1 MAEKDDIASFSTDI
15 IHSLAVILRTAELH
29 DSSNAAV
36 ISQMEKMVS
45 YINQAVSD
53 SGSFRINLIGDFFF
67 ENDARIKYPLKYH
80 QHFEALAAKFKARN
94 LGAIVFKDDI
104 AVADLKTFLDA
115 FIAAGNSETPF
126 EVIRD
131 AVSDLAALDVE
142 TLKTGMKESS
152 GQEQLRRTIKKTYFN
167 AVSLSKGVMDKI
179 RTKETVS
186 VKKTRRIVQSLVDF
200 ISEEEQFL
208 LGMTAI
214 KTYDE
219 YTYHHSVN
227 VSILALA
234 LGQRLGLS
242 KKELTELGIVAFFHD
257 SGKVELPSELLNK
270 SGAFTDEEF
279 AMVKKHAAFGVK
291 ALLNLKDIDP
301 LVIRS
306 AIGAFEHHLN
316 CDCSG
321 YPRVKMSFA
330 LDIFSEIISI
340 ADRYDAMTSARVYRR
355 KGLPPDTA
363 LTILLK
369 DSGSKIGPVMLN
381 FFIMMVG
388 IFPIGTLVFLD
399 SRELGLVCEGNPQF
413 IDRPK
418 VRIIANGD
426 GLKKNYLVD
435 LSERTSDGQ
444 FKKSITKRLDP
455 NMYEIN
461 LAEYLL

>member
-1 MAEKDDIASFSTDI
+1 VAEKGNEASFSTDI
-15 IHSLAVILRTAELH
+15 IHGLATLLRTAELH
-29 DSSNAAV
+29 DSGNDAV
-36 ISQMEKMVS
+36 ISQMEKVVS
-45 YINQAVSD
+45 YINRAVSD
-53 SGSFRINLIGDFFF
+53 DGSFRITLIGDFFF
-67 ENDARIKYPLKYH
+67 EDNARIRYPQKYH
-80 QHFEALAAKFKARN
+80 QHFESLAAKFKARN
-94 LGAIVFKDDI
+94 LGAIIFKDDI
-104 AVADLKTFLDA
+104 AVEEIKTFLDA

-126 EVIRD
+126 EVIHD
-131 AVSDLAALDVE
+131 AVSNLTVLDVE
-142 TLKTGMKESS
+142 TLKTGMTQGS
-152 GQEQLRRTIKKTYFN
+152 GREHLRRVIKKTYFN
-167 AVSLSKGVMDKI
+167 AVSLTKGVTDKM
-179 RTKETVS
+179 RAQETVS
-186 VKKTRRIVQSLVDF
+186 VKRTRRVVQSLVDF

-214 KTYDE
+214 KSYDE

-227 VSILALA
+227 VSILSLA

-270 SGAFTDEEF
+270 KTSFTDEEF
-279 AMVKKHAAFGVK
+279 ATVKKHATFGVR
-291 ALLNLKDIDP
+291 ALLNLKDLDP

-330 LDIFSEIISI
+330 LDVYSEIISI
-340 ADRYDAMTSARVYRR
+340 ADRYDAMTSARVYRK

-363 LTILLK
+363 LGILLK
-369 DSGSKIGPVMLN
+369 DSGSKIDPVILN

-388 IFPIGTLVFLD
+388 IFPVGTLVFLD
-399 SRELGLVCEGNPQF
+399 SKELGLVCEGNPAF

-426 GLKKNYLVD
+426 GLKKDYLVD
-435 LSERTSDGQ
+435 LSERTSDGR
-444 FKKSITKRLDP
+444 FKKSIIKRLDP
-455 NMYEIN
+455 NMYDIN
-461 LAEYLL
+461 LAEYLM

>member
-1 MAEKDDIASFSTDI
+1 MAEKDDITSFSTDI
-15 IHSLAVILRTAELH
+15 IYSLATTLRTAEMH

-36 ISQMEKMVS
+36 ISQIEKVVS

-53 SGSFRINLIGDFFF
+53 TGSFRINLIGDFFF
-67 ENDARIKYPLKYH
+67 EENARIKYPLKYH
-80 QHFEALAAKFKARN
+80 QHFESLAAKFKQRN
-94 LGAIVFKDDI
+94 LGAIVFKDD
-104 AVADLKTFLDA
+104 VTVEDMKTFLDA
-115 FIAAGNSETPF
+115 FIAAENSETPF
-126 EVIRD
+126 EVIHD
-131 AVSDLAALDVE
+131 AVSNLTALDVE
-142 TLKTGMKESS
+142 TSKSGMKQGS
-152 GQEQLRRTIKKTYFN
+152 GQEQLRRVIKKTYFN
-167 AVSLSKGVMDKI
+167 AVSLSKGVMDKM

-200 ISEEEQFL
+200 ISQEEQFL
-208 LGMTAI
+208 IGMTAI
-214 KTYDE
+214 KSYDE

-257 SGKVELPSELLNK
+257 SGKVELPSDLLNK
-270 SGAFTDEEF
+270 TGAFSDEEF
-279 AMVKKHAAFGVK
+279 AMIKKHAAFGVK
-291 ALLNLKDIDP
+291 ELLNLKELDP

-321 YPRVKMSFA
+321 YPRVKMSFS

-340 ADRYDAMTSARVYRR
+340 ADRYDAMTSARVYRK

-363 LTILLK
+363 LGILLK

-388 IFPIGTLVFLD
+388 LFPVGTLVFLD
-399 SRELGLVCEGNPQF
+399 SKELGLVCEGNTEF
-413 IDRPK
+413 VDRPK

-426 GLKKNYLVD
+426 GQKKNYLVD
-435 LSERTSDGQ
+435 LSEKTADGK
-444 FKKSITKRLDP
+444 FKKNITKRLDP

-461 LAEYLL
+461 VAEYLL

>member
-15 IHSLAVILRTAELH
+15 IHSLATILKTAELH

-36 ISQMEKMVS
+36 ISQMEKVVS

-53 SGSFRINLIGDFFF
+53 AGSFRINLIGDFFF
-67 ENDARIKYPLKYH
+67 ENNARIKYPLKYH
-80 QHFEALAAKFKARN
+80 QHFESLAAEFKQRN
-94 LGAIVFKDDI
+94 LGAITFKDDI
-104 AVADLKTFLDA
+104 ALEDIKTFLDS
-115 FIAAGNSETPF
+115 FIAAENSETPF
-126 EVIRD
+126 EVIHD
-131 AVSDLAALDVE
+131 AVSNLAALEVE
-142 TLKTGMKESS
+142 TVKSGMKQGS
-152 GQEQLRRTIKKTYFN
+152 GQEQLRRVIKKTYFS
-167 AVSLSKGVMDKI
+167 AVSLSKGVMDKMM
-179 RTKETVS
+179 TKETVS
-186 VKKTRRIVQSLVDF
+186 VKKTRRVVQSLVDF
-200 ISEEEQFL
+200 ILEDEQFL

-214 KTYDE
+214 KSYDE

-270 SGAFTDEEF
+270 STSFSDEEF
-279 AMVKKHAAFGVK
+279 ALVQKHATFGVK
-291 ALLNLKDIDP
+291 ALLNLKDLDL

-306 AIGAFEHHLN
+306 AIAAFEHHLN
-316 CDCSG
+316 CDGSG
-321 YPRVKMSFA
+321 YPRVKMSLA
-330 LDIFSEIISI
+330 LDIYSEIISI

-363 LTILLK
+363 LGILLK

-399 SRELGLVCEGNPQF
+399 SRELGLVCEGNLEF
-413 IDRPK
+413 VDRPK

-444 FKKSITKRLDP
+444 FKKSIIKRLDP